1 MYFQL
6 KTLGR
11 VALRENGEYGYSFF
25 YHIALCMESLT
36 SVAEAKKSE
45 EARDLV
51 ITSILRDEKKFSRVS
66 KNIVLPK

>member
-11 VALRENGEYGYSFF
+11 VALRENEKYEYSFF

-36 SVAEAKKSE
+36 SVEEAKKSE

-51 ITSILRDEKKFSRVS
+51 VTSTL
-66 KNIVLPK
+66 